1 MLGIFTKQRELSE
14 GRHVPKE
21 RFISA
26 FINSREN
33 ISKVTKKFG
42 DLVEVIIVIKDYR
55 NEISEIA
62 SGIDNLELIL
72 PKTYSFKELEALLDD

>member
-1 MLGIFTKQRELSE
+1 
-14 GRHVPKE
+14 
-21 RFISA
+21 
-26 FINSREN
+26 
-33 ISKVTKKFG
+33 
-42 DLVEVIIVIKDYR
+42 LVEVIIVIKDYR